1 MVKSGVVSKLKN
13 MGNDIKSF
21 LFEDDVN
28 YISPLE
34 EIGIV
39 LYINGIILTI
49 VFSLI
54 FFISYLIDIF
64 PIKFPLELKV
74 LPWLWILL
82 AGVNMLLAERY
93 IRERKE
99 KDIKLLF
106 WGTLLML
113 VTAAGFL
120 LPGILML
127 IGTYFVYEAHL
138 KK

>member
-1 MVKSGVVSKLKN
+1 MVRPNVVNKLKN

-34 EIGIV
+34 EIGVV

-54 FFISYLIDIF
+54 FFISYLINIF

-82 AGVNMLLAERY
+82 AGVNMLLAEKY

-113 VTAAGFL
+113 LTAAGFL

-138 KK
+138 RK